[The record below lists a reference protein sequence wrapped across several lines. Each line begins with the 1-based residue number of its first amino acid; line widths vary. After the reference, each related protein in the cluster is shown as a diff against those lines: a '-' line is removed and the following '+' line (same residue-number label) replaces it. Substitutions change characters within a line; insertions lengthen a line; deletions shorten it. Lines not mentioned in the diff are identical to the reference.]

1 MRSRLALLIAL
12 GVDNFGS
19 GLFLPLALVYVTH
32 DGGLPLATAGPVI
45 SLGTLAGLAA
55 PPVAGRLTDRIGPR
69 PLVVT
74 AELLQALGALT
85 YLAAHGVAAVLTA
98 AVLLAAGQQLFYSSL
113 FSLITDVAPEGPP
126 DRPFAVAG
134 MVRSACFG
142 LGGLAVGGLL
152 TTAGPAAYRIAVAGD
167 AASFAACAA
176 LLAAF
181 VRVPD
186 RYPIM
191 PPPGLAGLARHR
203 LRSDRPFL
211 ALIVIAGLMALTVDF
226 FVAGVPVFVLVRLHG
241 PPWLPGTILALVTA
255 LMSVG
260 GTVALRATRRL
271 SRITTLQVAAALY
284 VLWCLASVAAIVVPP
299 GGRAVVLLVATV
311 MLGCGCLLSG
321 PRGVALAEATAPPPA
336 RGRYLAAYQYAF
348 TIAGIVAP
356 ALVALYSV
364 ALWLPWLL
372 VAVCAAGA
380 IAALRE
386 LRPRL
391 ELRARAIAADK
402 VPVTARS

>member
-1 MRSRLALLIAL
+1 
-12 GVDNFGS
+12 
-19 GLFLPLALVYVTH
+19 
-32 DGGLPLATAGPVI
+32 
-45 SLGTLAGLAA
+45 
-55 PPVAGRLTDRIGPR
+55 
-69 PLVVT
+69 
-74 AELLQALGALT
+74 
-85 YLAAHGVAAVLTA
+85 
-98 AVLLAAGQQLFYSSL
+98 
-113 FSLITDVAPEGPP
+113 
-126 DRPFAVAG
+126 

-152 TTAGPAAYRIAVAGD
+152 TSVGPAAYRIAVAGD

-181 VRVPD
+181 VRVPS
-186 RYPIM
+186 RSRAVAAPGLG
-191 PPPGLAGLARHR
+191 GLAGGHR

-211 ALIVIAGLMALTVDF
+211 ALIVVAGLMALTVDF

-241 PPWLPGTILALVTA
+241 PSWLPGTILALVTA

-260 GTVALRATRRL
+260 GTAALRATRRL
-271 SRITTLQVAAALY
+271 SRITTLQVAAVLY
-284 VLWCLASVAAIVVPP
+284 VLWCLASVAAIIVPP
-299 GGRAVVLLVATV
+299 GGRAVVLLAATV

-321 PRGVALAEATAPPPA
+321 PRGVALAEAAAPPPA

-372 VAVCAAGA
+372 VACCAAAA
-380 IAALRE
+380 IAALSE

-391 ELRARAIAADK
+391 ERRVRVIAAETA
-402 VPVTARS
+402 PATARS

>member
-1 MRSRLALLIAL
+1 
-12 GVDNFGS
+12 
-19 GLFLPLALVYVTH
+19 
-32 DGGLPLATAGPVI
+32 
-45 SLGTLAGLAA
+45 
-55 PPVAGRLTDRIGPR
+55 
-69 PLVVT
+69 VVT

-85 YLAAHGVAAVLTA
+85 YLAAHGIAAVLAA

-113 FSLITDVAPEGPP
+113 FSLITDVAPAGPP

-167 AASFAACAA
+167 AASFVACAA

-186 RYPIM
+186 RYPII
-191 PPPGLAGLARHR
+191 PAPSLARLARRHQ

-241 PPWLPGTILALVTA
+241 PPWLPGTILGLVTA

-271 SRITTLQVAAALY
+271 SRITTLQVAAVLY
-284 VLWCLASVAAIVVPP
+284 VLWCLVSVAAIIVPP

-372 VAVCAAGA
+372 VAVCAAAA
-380 IAALRE
+380 IAALSE

-391 ELRARAIAADK
+391 ELRARTIAADK
-402 VPVTARS
+402 VPVTVRS